1 MKSPIGTMADDVKK
15 RISEEA
21 AQKKFICKNMQE
33 WYYVCALWANRI
45 MDGTSWSSELQTKK
59 RSELLRLVSAKKPQL
74 LRDQLSNM
82 FTREYSK
89 MSSKF
94 QNDLMDGVFLAILDC
109 VFTEEDKQFNGE
121 EAFIMACMD
130 TQHWWKTE

>member
-15 RISEEA
+15 RISKEA
-21 AQKKFICKNMQE
+21 SQKKFICKNMEE

-45 MDGTSWSSELQTKK
+45 MDGTSWSSEMQTRK
-59 RSELLRLVSAKKPQL
+59 RSELLRLVSAKEPQL
-74 LRDQLSNM
+74 LRDQLRNI

-94 QNDLMDGVFLAILDC
+94 HNNLMDGVFLAIFRL
-109 VFTEEDKQFNGE
+109 
-121 EAFIMACMD
+121 
-130 TQHWWKTE
+130 